1 MDVLAQPSD
10 LRRMFLRSFGRESFA
25 VVGPLALTGAPH
37 IRRAPFLL
45 LKDALPVRRLA
56 SSLPASFSA
65 DLAVGP
71 AYRLVALR
79 FVWVAATSFPEDFH
93 LLSMPHAGH
102 TNEKP
107 PRKFARGLSNSE
119 LRGLDLNQR
128 PSGYES

>member
-25 VVGPLALTGAPH
+25 VVGPLALTGALH

-93 LLSMPHAGH
+93 LLSNAPCWAHQQEGPGSCE
-102 TNEKP
+102 TG
-107 PRKFARGLSNSE
+107 PRKINERE
-119 LRGLDLNQR
+119 L
-128 PSGYES
+128 